1 MKTLWEIMSW
11 VSQKE
16 RFEKIE
22 DYIEFSKYY
31 LAFISTELQAE
42 IIAQNENNYRFFQY
56 RRDGEYNIT
65 RPVNGEL
72 FLPLA
77 DYETI
82 AAGFEELLE
91 HIRDIKDDPV
101 QRKLV
106 NEFIYT
112 TQQSIGCALDA
123 LPSSKTNTSRKIN
136 GDLFERFMQLVMKK
150 LGLTID
156 SETLSVKVPASNET
170 MKYQNDIEIK
180 VDEQI
185 VAIGSV
191 KTSSKDRI
199 DKIFLDKL
207 MYNRLTQTNTPH
219 FAIFLHDVQR
229 AGKEPD
235 YKVGQTFLTGHFKAY
250 TIGLNALD
258 GVYYCDLR
266 PIMRTDS
273 LLKEHIKS
281 LDYLL
286 CEDIWDYVCKDF
298 DLEKTAQTIRMESG
312 L

>member
-11 VSQKE
+11 VSEKN
-16 RFEKIE
+16 RFSEIE
-22 DYIEFSKYY
+22 NYIEFAEYY
-31 LAFISTELQAE
+31 LEFIETELQAE
-42 IIAQNENNYRFFQY
+42 IVAQNETNYRFFQY

-65 RPVNGEL
+65 RPVNGDL
-72 FLPLA
+72 FLKLV
-77 DYETI
+77 DYEKI
-82 AAGFEELLE
+82 APNFKDILE
-91 HIRDIKDDPV
+91 NIRDIKDDV
-101 QRKLV
+101 DGRKDI
-106 NEFIYT
+106 NRFIYT
-112 TQQSIGCALDA
+112 TQQAIGCALDA
-123 LPSSKTNTSRKIN
+123 LPASKTNTSRKIN
-136 GDLFERFMQLVMKK
+136 GDLFERLMQIVIFQM
-150 LGLTID
+150 GFIVD
-156 SETLSVKVPASNET
+156 SETLKVNIPESNEQ

-180 VDEQI
+180 VNGDI

-207 MYNRLTQTNTPH
+207 MYNRLTNTNTPH

-250 TIGLNALD
+250 TIGLNPLD

-266 PIMRTDS
+266 PVMKKDV
-273 LLKEHIKS
+273 LLKKHIKT

-286 CEDIWDYVCKDF
+286 CEDIWKYF
-298 DLEKTAQTIRMESG
+298 L
-312 L
+312 

>member
-11 VSQKE
+11 VSQKD
-16 RFEKIE
+16 RFIKIS

-31 LAFISTELQAE
+31 LEFISSELQAE

-56 RRDGEYNIT
+56 KRDGEYNIT
-65 RPVNGEL
+65 RPVNEDL
-72 FLPLA
+72 FLRLS
-77 DYETI
+77 DYDSI
-82 AAGFEELLE
+82 GKVFEAMLE
-91 HIRDIKDDPV
+91 NIRDIKNDELN
-101 QRKLV
+101 RKYI
-106 NEFIYT
+106 NDFIYT

-123 LPSSKTNTSRKIN
+123 LPSSKTNTSRKVN
-136 GDLFERFMQLVMKK
+136 GDLFERLMQLIIKK
-150 LGLTID
+150 LGFFID
-156 SETLSVKVPASNET
+156 SETLSINVPNSNEM

-180 VDEQI
+180 VNGEI

-191 KTSSKDRI
+191 KTSSKDRV

-229 AGKEPD
+229 AGTEPD

-250 TIGLNALD
+250 TIGLNPLD

-266 PIMRTDS
+266 PVMKTDK

-281 LDYLL
+281 LDHLL
-286 CEDIWDYVCKDF
+286 CEDIWDF
-298 DLEKTAQTIRMESG
+298 IN
-312 L
+312 

>member
-11 VSQKE
+11 VSQKD
-16 RFEKIE
+16 RFIKIS

-31 LAFISTELQAE
+31 LEFISSELQAE

-56 RRDGEYNIT
+56 KRDGEYNIT
-65 RPVNGEL
+65 RPVNEDL
-72 FLPLA
+72 FLRLS
-77 DYETI
+77 DYDSI
-82 AAGFEELLE
+82 GKVFEAMLE
-91 HIRDIKDDPV
+91 NIRDIKNDELN
-101 QRKLV
+101 RKYI
-106 NEFIYT
+106 NDFIYT

-123 LPSSKTNTSRKIN
+123 LPSSKTNTSRKVN
-136 GDLFERFMQLVMKK
+136 GDLFERLMQLIIKK
-150 LGLTID
+150 LGFFID
-156 SETLSVKVPASNET
+156 SETLSIKVPNSNEMMT
-170 MKYQNDIEIK
+170 YQNDIEIK
-180 VDEQI
+180 VNGEI

-191 KTSSKDRI
+191 KTSSKDRV

-229 AGKEPD
+229 AGTEPD

-250 TIGLNALD
+250 TIGLNPLD

-266 PIMRTDS
+266 PVMKTDK

-281 LDYLL
+281 LDHLL
-286 CEDIWDYVCKDF
+286 CEDIWDF
-298 DLEKTAQTIRMESG
+298 IN
-312 L
+312 

>member
-11 VSQKE
+11 VSQKD
-16 RFEKIE
+16 RFIKIS
-22 DYIEFSKYY
+22 DYIDFSKYY
-31 LAFISTELQAE
+31 LEFISSELQAE

-56 RRDGEYNIT
+56 KRDGEYNIT
-65 RPVNGEL
+65 RPVNEDL
-72 FLPLA
+72 FLRLS
-77 DYETI
+77 DYDSI
-82 AAGFEELLE
+82 GKVFEAMLE
-91 HIRDIKDDPV
+91 NIRDIKNDELN
-101 QRKLV
+101 RKYI
-106 NEFIYT
+106 NDFIYT

-123 LPSSKTNTSRKIN
+123 LPSSKTNTSRKVN
-136 GDLFERFMQLVMKK
+136 GDLFERLMQLIIKK
-150 LGLTID
+150 LGFFID
-156 SETLSVKVPASNET
+156 SETLSIKVPNSNEM

-180 VDEQI
+180 VNGEI

-191 KTSSKDRI
+191 KTSSKDRV

-229 AGKEPD
+229 AGTEPD

-250 TIGLNALD
+250 TIGLNPLD

-266 PIMRTDS
+266 PVMKTDK

-281 LDYLL
+281 LDHLL
-286 CEDIWDYVCKDF
+286 CENIWDF
-298 DLEKTAQTIRMESG
+298 IN
-312 L
+312 

>member
-11 VSQKE
+11 VSQKD
-16 RFEKIE
+16 RFVKIQ
-22 DYIEFSKYY
+22 DYVEFSKYY
-31 LAFISTELQAE
+31 LEFISVELQAV

-65 RPVNGEL
+65 RPVNGDL
-72 FLPLA
+72 FLSLS
-77 DYETI
+77 DYDSIARNLETT
-82 AAGFEELLE
+82 LE
-91 HIRDIKDDPV
+91 HICDIKYDELN
-101 QRKLV
+101 RKYL
-106 NEFIYT
+106 NNFIYT

-123 LPSSKTNTSRKIN
+123 LPSSKTNTSRKVN
-136 GDLFERFMQLVMKK
+136 GDLFERLIQLIIKK
-150 LGLTID
+150 LGFSIE
-156 SETLSVKVPASNET
+156 SETLSVKVPNSTES

-180 VDEQI
+180 INGEI

-207 MYNRLTQTNTPH
+207 MYNRLTQTDTPH

-229 AGKEPD
+229 AGKEPN
-235 YKVGQTFLTGHFKAY
+235 YKIGQTFLTGHFKAY
-250 TIGLNALD
+250 TIGLNPLD

-266 PIMRTDS
+266 PIMKTDV
-273 LLKEHIKS
+273 LLKEHIKT

-286 CEDIWDYVCKDF
+286 CEDIWDY
-298 DLEKTAQTIRMESG
+298 IN
-312 L
+312 

>member
-16 RFEKIE
+16 RFVKIE

-31 LAFISTELQAE
+31 LEFISAELQAE

-65 RPVNGEL
+65 RPVNGDL
-72 FLPLA
+72 FMTLS
-77 DYETI
+77 DYDSIARTFETT
-82 AAGFEELLE
+82 LE
-91 HIRDIKDDPV
+91 RIRDIKDDELN
-101 QRKLV
+101 RKYV
-106 NEFIYT
+106 NDFVYT

-123 LPSSKTNTSRKIN
+123 LPSSKTNTSRKVN
-136 GDLFERFMQLVMKK
+136 GDLFERLMQLIMKK
-150 LGLTID
+150 IGFAID
-156 SETLSVKVPASNET
+156 SETLSVKVPNSTET

-180 VDEQI
+180 INGEI

-207 MYNRLTQTNTPH
+207 MYNRLTQTETPH

-229 AGKEPD
+229 AGKEPN

-250 TIGLNALD
+250 TIGLNPLD

-266 PIMRTDS
+266 PVMKTDL
-273 LLKEHIKS
+273 LLKEHIKT

-286 CEDIWDYVCKDF
+286 CEDIWDY
-298 DLEKTAQTIRMESG
+298 IN
-312 L
+312 

>member
-16 RFEKIE
+16 RFARIE
-22 DYIEFSKYY
+22 DYIDFSKYY
-31 LAFISTELQAE
+31 LEFISVELQAE

-65 RPVNGEL
+65 RPVNGDL
-72 FLPLA
+72 FLSLS
-77 DYETI
+77 DYDSIARNFETT
-82 AAGFEELLE
+82 LE
-91 HIRDIKDDPV
+91 HIRDIKDDELN
-101 QRKLV
+101 RKYV
-106 NEFIYT
+106 NDFIYT

-123 LPSSKTNTSRKIN
+123 LPSSKTNTSRKVN
-136 GDLFERFMQLVMKK
+136 GDLFERLMQLIMKK
-150 LGLTID
+150 LGFAIE
-156 SETLSVKVPASNET
+156 SETLSVKVPNSTET

-180 VDEQI
+180 INGEI

-207 MYNRLTQTNTPH
+207 MYNRLTQTDTPH

-229 AGKEPD
+229 AGKEPN
-235 YKVGQTFLTGHFKAY
+235 YKIGQTFLTGHFKAY
-250 TIGLNALD
+250 TIGLNPLD

-266 PIMRTDS
+266 PIMKTDI
-273 LLKEHIKS
+273 LLKKHIKT

-286 CEDIWDYVCKDF
+286 CEDIWDY
-298 DLEKTAQTIRMESG
+298 IN
-312 L
+312 

>member
-31 LAFISTELQAE
+31 LEFISTELQAE

-65 RPVNGEL
+65 RPVNGDL
-72 FLPLA
+72 FLNLS
-77 DYETI
+77 DYEVI
-82 AAGFEELLE
+82 ARTFTRTLE
-91 HIRDIKDDPV
+91 YIRDIKDDELK
-101 QRKLV
+101 RKYINNFV
-106 NEFIYT
+106 YT

-123 LPSSKTNTSRKIN
+123 LPSSKTNTSRKVN
-136 GDLFERFMQLVMKK
+136 GDLFERLMQLIMKK
-150 LGLTID
+150 LGFSID
-156 SETLSVKVPASNET
+156 SETLGVKVPNSNET
-170 MKYQNDIEIK
+170 MNYQNDIEIK
-180 VDEQI
+180 VNGEI

-207 MYNRLTQTNTPH
+207 MYNRLTQTDTPY

-229 AGKEPD
+229 AGKEPN

-250 TIGLNALD
+250 TIGLNPLD

-266 PIMRTDS
+266 PVMRTDT

-281 LDYLL
+281 LDCLL
-286 CEDIWDYVCKDF
+286 CEDIWNY
-298 DLEKTAQTIRMESG
+298 IN
-312 L
+312 

>member
-11 VSQKE
+11 VSQKD
-16 RFEKIE
+16 RFIKIS

-31 LAFISTELQAE
+31 LEFISSELQAE

-56 RRDGEYNIT
+56 KRDGEYNIT
-65 RPVNGEL
+65 RPVNEDL
-72 FLPLA
+72 FLRLS
-77 DYETI
+77 DYDSIDKNLKKIIDNISTI
-82 AAGFEELLE
+82 KNDELN
-91 HIRDIKDDPV
+91 
-101 QRKLV
+101 RKYI
-106 NEFIYT
+106 NDFIYT

-123 LPSSKTNTSRKIN
+123 LPSSKTNTSRKVN
-136 GDLFERFMQLVMKK
+136 GDLFERLMQLIIKK
-150 LGLTID
+150 LGFFID
-156 SETLSVKVPASNET
+156 SETLSIKVPNSNEM

-180 VDEQI
+180 VNGEI

-191 KTSSKDRI
+191 KTSSKDRV

-229 AGKEPD
+229 AGTEPD

-250 TIGLNALD
+250 TIRLNPKD
-258 GVYYCDLR
+258 CVYYCDLR
-266 PIMRTDS
+266 PVMKTDK

-281 LDYLL
+281 LDHLL
-286 CEDIWDYVCKDF
+286 CEDIWDF
-298 DLEKTAQTIRMESG
+298 IN
-312 L
+312 